1 MTPTDTVL
9 ILTPV
14 KDGVSHLDTYFR
26 GLERLTY
33 PKSLLSLGM
42 LESDSTDG
50 TYESLV
56 KRIDSVRP
64 LFRAVHLFRRHY
76 GFVLPPDVPRW
87 LPQLQVQRRS
97 IMARARN
104 QLLFRALDD
113 ETWVLWLDVDV
124 IEYPPDIIEKLLATG
139 KQIVTPH
146 CVCTYG
152 GPSFDRNSW
161 RNHGRYH
168 LQDLRSEGELVR
180 LDAVGG
186 TMLLVHADTHRDG
199 LIFPPFLYGL
209 GNPKVRAGQNHWPGE
224 IETEGLGIM
233 AADAGVQC
241 WGMPHLEI
249 KHHPS

>member
-1 MTPTDTVL
+1 MAAADTVL

-14 KDGVSHLDTYFR
+14 KNAAPHLATYFS
-26 GLERLTY
+26 GLEHLTY
-33 PKSLLSLGM
+33 PKSRLSLGM
-42 LESDSTDG
+42 IESDSTDG
-50 TYESLV
+50 TYELLTA
-56 KRIDSVRP
+56 RIDSIRP
-64 LFRAVHLFRRHY
+64 LFHAVHLIRRDY
-76 GFVLPPDVPRW
+76 GFVLPPHVPRW
-87 LPQLQVQRRS
+87 LPQIQVQRRS
-97 IMARARN
+97 ILARARN

-124 IEYPPDIIEKLLATG
+124 IEFPPDIIERLLATG
-139 KQIVTPH
+139 KQIVTPN
-146 CVCTYG
+146 CVRTYG
-152 GPSFDRNSW
+152 GPSFDGNSW
-161 RNHGRYH
+161 RDHGRYH
-168 LQDLRSEGELVR
+168 LHDLKSEGELVR

-186 TMLLVHADTHRDG
+186 TMLLVRADIHRDG

-209 GNPKVRAGQNHWPGE
+209 GNPKVRSDENHWAGE